1 MTNRPPA
8 LLDSTGCTA
17 RGHVHRGSMRC
28 LPSALL
34 LAVAGLFVSTAFA
47 GLEFAATTVE
57 AAGKAG
63 EEVIVAEFPFK
74 NTGSTPVSI
83 DQVTSSCGCTVPE
96 LAKKDY
102 APGEQGKIVAK
113 FTVGDRQGPQSKTI
127 TVRTADES
135 HVLRLKAD
143 LPIRVTAVP
152 RLVVFREGETEAK
165 TIKVSFG
172 ADAPV
177 KLAGIESLSPSFVVE
192 ARTVNDGRE
201 YTVSITP
208 APGLS
213 EAERGNIRVR
223 TVGASGREYTDMLY
237 ARFAP

>member
-1 MTNRPPA
+1 
-8 LLDSTGCTA
+8 
-17 RGHVHRGSMRC
+17 MRC

-34 LAVAGLFVSTAFA
+34 LAVASLFASTALA
-47 GLEFAATTVE
+47 GLEFTTTTVD
-57 AAGKAG
+57 ATAKAG
-63 EEVIVAEFPFK
+63 EDVIVAEFPFK
-74 NTGSTPVSI
+74 NTGETPVVI
-83 DQVTSSCGCTVPE
+83 DQVISSCGCTVPE
-96 LAKKDY
+96 LVKKDY

-152 RLVVFREGETEAK
+152 RLVVFRAGETAAK

-177 KLAGIESLSPSFVVE
+177 KLSGIESLSPSFVIEVE
-192 ARTVNDGRE
+192 TVADGRD
-201 YTVSITP
+201 YVVSITP
-208 APGLS
+208 AAGLS
-213 EAERGNIRVR
+213 QPERGNIRVR